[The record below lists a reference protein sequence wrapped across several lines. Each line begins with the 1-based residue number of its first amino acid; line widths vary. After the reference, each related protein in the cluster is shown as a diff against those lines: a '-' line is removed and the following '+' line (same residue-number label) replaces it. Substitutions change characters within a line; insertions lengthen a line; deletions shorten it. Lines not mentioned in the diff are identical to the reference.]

1 MENELYIMKTH
12 IVETNAS
19 TQRGI
24 MKNFDYTA
32 GTDFDRAW
40 LNFELDLPLKPGRN
54 GKPNPF
60 YINRPGNPINEL
72 TDALLAPFYR
82 PPKFFFSGHR
92 GCGKST
98 ELLHLLGNDEIQ
110 KKYWPINFSIRE
122 DADIIDIDFRDLLLG
137 IGGRLF
143 REYRKQGGEL
153 PDQLLKELNNWKGKV
168 EKKVT
173 TILDG
178 RVSGIELGAS
188 IDAFFANAG
197 MKMKLEPATR
207 VELRQIVET
216 DITGLIAIIN
226 HIIAAIYSKE
236 SRIPLILIDDMD
248 KPDIDRARAI
258 FHDHRE
264 IMMQPN
270 CAIVYTVSSA
280 LFYSKDFDAIRDQAL
295 FLPNINLHPMQEPA
309 NHLPSGY
316 GTMERFVSLRMDLS
330 LIEPVALE
338 LAISYSGGVFREM
351 ARVVRTAIGCAR
363 RRKASQINVDDVE
376 WSAMEIRN
384 EYRRIL
390 DKEDIKL
397 LKRIQLNNRLEYSER
412 LKPLLQLLALLEYRD
427 EENWCDVHPVLRA
440 LLDD

>member
-1 MENELYIMKTH
+1 MT
-12 IVETNAS
+12 
-19 TQRGI
+19 
-24 MKNFDYTA
+24 NFDYQIA
-32 GTDFDRAW
+32 SDFDRAW
-40 LNFELDLPLKPGRN
+40 LNFELDLPLKPGKN
-54 GKPNPF
+54 GRPNPF
-60 YINRPGNPINEL
+60 YIDRPGNPIAEL

-98 ELLHLLGNDEIQ
+98 ELLHLLSNQEIS

-122 DADIIDIDFRDLLLG
+122 ETDIIDIDFRDVLLA
-137 IGGRLF
+137 IGSRLF
-143 REYRKQGGEL
+143 RQYRSKGGEL

-168 EKKVT
+168 EKEIS

-226 HIIAAIYSKE
+226 HIAAAIYSKE
-236 SRIPLILIDDMD
+236 RRIPLILIDDMD
-248 KPDIDRARAI
+248 KPDLEKARAI
-258 FHDHRE
+258 FHDRRE

-280 LFYSKDFDAIRDQAL
+280 LFYSKEFDAIRDQAL
-295 FLPNINLHPMQEPA
+295 FLPNINLHPQSDPA
-309 NHLPSGY
+309 IHIGEGY
-316 GTMERFVSLRMDLS
+316 DTLSRFVYVRMLPE
-330 LIEPVALE
+330 LIEPAALD

-351 ARVVRTAIGCAR
+351 ARIIRTAIGYAR
-363 RRKASQINVDDVE
+363 RRKARRIETGDIE
-376 WSAMEIRN
+376 WAATEIRN

-390 DKEDIKL
+390 DRDDLKL
-397 LKRIQLNNRLEYSER
+397 LKKIQENNRLEYNDR
-412 LKPLLQLLALLEYRD
+412 LRPLMQLLAILEYRD
-427 EENWCDVHPVLRA
+427 AENWCDVHPVLRK
-440 LLDD
+440 LINE